1 MPGPACY
8 GRGGT
13 EPTVTDANLFL
24 GRLDPRFFLGGRM
37 HLDEEA
43 AATAVRSVAGQL
55 ELDDTAFAEGML
67 QIVNAN
73 MADAMRTIT
82 VKQGIDPRD
91 YSLVAFGG
99 AGPMHAVWLANELE
113 IREVIIPWSPGTF
126 SAWGMLQTDIRHDVV
141 RSFYRP
147 LADLSAGDVEEVFVE
162 LQAEGAELLT
172 SEGIAADAHLFAR
185 SADMRY
191 VGQEYTV
198 NVDIGA
204 DVDLGAIGDAFHD
217 AHRVRYGHSTP
228 GAPVE
233 FVNLRLA
240 AFGQIAGS
248 VAPFTPPEGDGGQV
262 AGTRTATFD
271 GVPYETTIL
280 HRDRLR
286 PEQTFEGPLVIE
298 EQSST
303 TVIPPGHTVRVDAL
317 GNLLITTTDA
327 EG

>member
-1 MPGPACY
+1 
-8 GRGGT
+8 
-13 EPTVTDANLFL
+13 
-24 GRLDPRFFLGGRM
+24 
-37 HLDEEA
+37 
-43 AATAVRSVAGQL
+43 
-55 ELDDTAFAEGML
+55 
-67 QIVNAN
+67 
-73 MADAMRTIT
+73 
-82 VKQGIDPRD
+82 
-91 YSLVAFGG
+91 
-99 AGPMHAVWLANELE
+99 
-113 IREVIIPWSPGTF
+113 
-126 SAWGMLQTDIRHDVV
+126 
-141 RSFYRP
+141 
-147 LADLSAGDVEEVFVE
+147 
-162 LQAEGAELLT
+162 
-172 SEGIAADAHLFAR
+172 
-185 SADMRY
+185 
-191 VGQEYTV
+191 
-198 NVDIGA
+198 
-204 DVDLGAIGDAFHD
+204 
-217 AHRVRYGHSTP
+217 VRYGHSTP